1 MSNHPSENT
10 KGRLLRRALA
20 GILTLA
26 LMLGLLPASVFTA
39 HAASWADSYVQ
50 TLVDWGVMRG
60 DIGGNMAPDRSI
72 TRAEFVTMMNR
83 AYGYKKLGGH
93 PFTDVRVRDWYNED
107 IDIAY
112 NIGYFKG
119 TSDTTA
125 SPNDSLTREQAAV
138 LLARNMMLQETV
150 GETLGFSDTRRLSDW
165 SRGLV
170 GAAAANGII
179 SGYEDGS
186 FQPMRNITRGEVAA
200 MLVRAIGTP
209 IQEAGDHALGNVYGN
224 VTVNASGVKLRDG
237 VIAGNL
243 YLTGGI
249 GLGEVLLE
257 NVTVLGE
264 IIVSGGGES
273 NSSESSIVLRNV
285 VADKMLVD
293 SISSQFVTIRA
304 EGNTDIPTTTV
315 RTNAYVDDSSL
326 PGYGLSYIELDGENG
341 ALYQLAGNI
350 KEVIN
355 KTPGSSLQVVQ
366 GIADKVTVDE
376 EATGSNV
383 LVDGDAQVGDLNLDT
398 GTNVTGSGDIKN
410 LNVGSAGST
419 VEQLPD
425 KIVIR
430 PGIEA
435 DVGGSN
441 MNSSQGAEASADP
454 KLLAG
459 YPAVRKIAPNSAELV
474 FRVNKPGTIYWAVSA
489 VADGSVSE
497 ADLLEPPV
505 YGNKVLASGKI
516 TATAANTDYTAAVN
530 RLTSAG
536 SYYVTAMLVD
546 GRDQRSPIKVTS
558 FSTPDDTVPAFT
570 TGYPYMSKTTCET
583 AQATVM
589 TTKSCLLYYALLPS
603 GAAAPTPAELKA
615 AAVTGNLGYGSQS
628 VTKSVATPINV
639 NRVPLEEKTTYD
651 LYLWL
656 TDHDGAKSMARPQRL
671 TFTTPDETPPKVT
684 NMQQTFPTTPAN
696 QADRIVNMAYTMDEP
711 GSLIWAI
718 VTDSEFN
725 ADNKTFLQ
733 WTEAVPNAGDD
744 TRGTLKF
751 KKEGTDDID
760 EAKTLAAKIK
770 LESGMGAIQGGSAPR
785 SPFNITNLLT
795 QNTHTSIYY
804 VYYMGKDTAGNYSD
818 EIKYIRVNTED
829 RTPPE
834 FISQTYT
841 PVPDEEHRPLAS
853 SSVSLTFSEN
863 IQGGTDGKAMF
874 LNLYAEVERTRK
886 AYRNSPDATSKSAY
900 DTARNELGAALREHF
915 VMYRQP
921 VTGQPEAVTVRDEKN
936 DGSNNTTA
944 VTNWTVDWR
953 NAQVKM
959 ADGRFVLTLPTISDS
974 DKEHTEEKRDSALK
988 LESGMTYYIKV
999 DELYDLA
1006 VSPNPLNYQNQQI
1019 WAQGSEPRRN
1029 LPKFTTIDVQV
1040 WLNNGDEPA
1049 IINAKNGTVDYT
1061 PVDGL
1066 DEKGTVVNS
1075 GKRID
1080 YHFQVRPQDV
1090 DRVEDNL
1097 YWDMLIWFND
1107 NVNFTLYSRPIN
1119 ESGKPI
1125 DAVTGEVLPDA
1136 ATAPWY
1142 LETPTEST
1150 AGNPT
1155 VTVGKDSFKSYIN
1168 LYRTPANAIVPDY
1181 KQIKT
1186 MLDPV
1191 NTDKTKTLPKRE
1203 LREYAIHLN
1212 VLNDENDYTA
1222 WTNPNVTLRVSVVAG
1237 TRNQLGDIKSG
1248 GNETAY
1254 NNALNQGVRP
1264 IETPTPYTM
1273 SKGFNDQRLPSI
1285 QTGTPNLVSRADDSA
1300 RITLR
1305 LTRPGKVHYMVMP
1318 LSQLVDPDNPNAYL
1332 DNEELVEG
1340 DLLKV
1345 TTFTPP
1351 IPLKDESGKDFA
1363 GLKDIPLIF
1372 GDSKAVTTG
1381 SDKSKVGDHV
1391 KISKPGFTSFTESSG
1406 DYERLGIIR
1415 GVTDTA
1421 NISQQ
1426 LLTIDLSKQLKA
1438 NTAYVLCLLPSGIH
1452 TVPDDKSEILCYR
1465 FTTNMME
1472 LPKLELAGINNPT
1485 IDAKVEDGTSALM
1498 SYFVVRY
1505 GSEGSDFQKD
1515 FYSDT
1520 EANSIAKAEYKT
1532 VKDRYPKV
1540 KTVLDAM
1547 TTYVRSG
1554 TDNKF
1559 QGTVFD
1565 LYAKDERKFTYR
1577 QLIVDSSNPDSSN
1590 PTIIGGSGLAEV
1602 ELDNTAQLKLGDLPR
1617 MQAGTDY
1624 TIIAMARKDA
1634 TSNNY
1639 AFCAW
1644 HKVHKQSQLPPMV
1657 NSAAVSGVTQKLQDP
1672 SDPDSPSIGI
1682 ASARVTLQFTDSL
1695 YYWDTKDN
1703 KGYPIDNCKK
1713 DAEKHSTNPVGS
1725 GNNKCYSL
1733 GFASSSTSKYI
1744 TVLCADKH
1752 TNRNAIKNIVLDITD
1767 LPGNQGDSILFDNY
1781 KIVGSTGNGTDP
1793 NRHSL
1798 LITVRAVNKGTA
1810 EAPSYDLEV
1819 TIDKDWD
1826 AT

>member
-441 MNSSQGAEASADP
+441 MNSSQGAESSADP

-684 NMQQTFPTTPAN
+684 NMQQTFPTTPAG

-886 AYRNSPDATSKSAY
+886 AYRNSPDDTSAGRGPNGQAY

-915 VMYRQP
+915 VMYRKP
-921 VTGQPEAVTVRDEKN
+921 ATGEPEAVTVRDEKN
-936 DGSNNTTA
+936 EGTA
-944 VTNWTVDWR
+944 NLAWTVDWR

-959 ADGRFVLTLPTISDS
+959 VDGQFVLTLPTIGDS

-988 LESGMTYYIKV
+988 LDSGVTYYIQAN
-999 DELYDLA
+999 ELYDLA
-1006 VSPNPLNYQNQQI
+1006 VSPNGLNYQNQQI
-1019 WAQGSEPRRN
+1019 WGTPRRN
-1029 LPKFTTIDVQV
+1029 LPQFTTMDVQV
-1040 WLNNGDEPA
+1040 LLTDGDEPQ
-1049 IINAKNGTVDYT
+1049 IKNAVTKTNKDIVKDGTVQAAFANTDND
-1061 PVDGL
+1061 PR
-1066 DEKGTVVNS
+1066 
-1075 GKRID
+1075 RID
-1080 YHFQVRPQDV
+1080 YHFKMRPQDV
-1090 DRVEDNL
+1090 DRVAEDL
-1097 YWDMLIWFND
+1097 YWDMLLRCSH
-1107 NVNFTLYSRPIN
+1107 NVRVTIYSRQIN
-1119 ESGKPI
+1119 DQGKPV
-1125 DAVTGEVLPDA
+1125 DATGKELDA
-1136 ATAPWY
+1136 ATATWT
-1142 LETPTEST
+1142 LESKLDGGKIQPLTLPGGNFRSLSYFVWGKTPDYAKVKDMLT
-1150 AGNPT
+1150 
-1155 VTVGKDSFKSYIN
+1155 TVGASDD
-1168 LYRTPANAIVPDY
+1168 YR
-1181 KQIKT
+1181 K
-1186 MLDPV
+1186 
-1191 NTDKTKTLPKRE
+1191 E
-1203 LREYAIHLN
+1203 FAIHLDS
-1212 VLNDENDYTA
+1212 LEGDPKYASWMED
-1222 WTNPNVTLRVSVVAG
+1222 PVTLRVSVVAG
-1237 TRNQLGDIKSG
+1237 LRSQL
-1248 GNETAY
+1248 NP
-1254 NNALNQGVRP
+1254 LNDVNDQKYAENTGPNKARP
-1264 IETPTPYTM
+1264 IETPLGYTK
-1273 SKGFNDQRLPSI
+1273 SQGFSQQGVPEIKSV
-1285 QTGTPNLVSRADDSA
+1285 PNIDISDKTAN
-1300 RITLR
+1300 ITLA
-1305 LTRPGKVHYMVMP
+1305 LNRPGKVYYLVIP
-1318 LSQLVDPDNPNAYL
+1318 LSNLYEPGSGTRL
-1332 DNEELVEG
+1332 DGSELTEDVVS
-1340 DLLKV
+1340 KV
-1345 TTFTPP
+1345 TTNYFCPLPFSDVPGSGNSTPTLGTLPLMRGDPDRSNYADTDPQCAQGKQIYAPDFTYFTGNKQYGEWGVIKDVTRNSTGDGDAIP
-1351 IPLKDESGKDFA
+1351 INLDNLQSN
-1363 GLKDIPLIF
+1363 
-1372 GDSKAVTTG
+1372 
-1381 SDKSKVGDHV
+1381 KV
-1391 KISKPGFTSFTESSG
+1391 
-1406 DYERLGIIR
+1406 YL
-1415 GVTDTA
+1415 
-1421 NISQQ
+1421 
-1426 LLTIDLSKQLKA
+1426 
-1438 NTAYVLCLLPSGIH
+1438 LCLLPSNLSSQ
-1452 TVPDDKSEILCYR
+1452 PDDTSKIVCYR
-1465 FTTNMME
+1465 FTTNME
-1472 LPKLELAGINNPT
+1472 EIPKLQLTGGNMPT
-1485 IDAKVEDGTSALM
+1485 INARETNATTAYLTFFLVSQGKESGGKEFSKTFSDIANKEQLNSSPYLTETQKKTMTVLEAMGTSC
-1498 SYFVVRY
+1498 F
-1505 GSEGSDFQKD
+1505 G
-1515 FYSDT
+1515 
-1520 EANSIAKAEYKT
+1520 ANS
-1532 VKDRYPKV
+1532 
-1540 KTVLDAM
+1540 
-1547 TTYVRSG
+1547 TYLG
-1554 TDNKF
+1554 TA
-1559 QGTVFD
+1559 FD
-1565 LYAKDERKFTYR
+1565 LYAKDSEKPTYTT
-1577 QLIVDSSNPDSSN
+1577 LIQAGMQDYGTNPD
-1590 PTIIGGSGLAEV
+1590 IKWAQMDQ
-1602 ELDNTAQLKLGDLPR
+1602 ELDRRNSYMRDLPC
-1617 MQAGTDY
+1617 GDY
-1624 TIIAMARKDA
+1624 IEGGQSYTLIAMARKDL
-1634 TSNNY
+1634 TSNAYSY
-1639 AFCAW
+1639 AAIYPVQ
-1644 HKVHKQSQLPPMV
+1644 KREDKPPML
-1657 NSAAVSGVTQKLQDP
+1657 T
-1672 SDPDSPSIGI
+1672 
-1682 ASARVTLQFTDSL
+1682 RVTVDKAVPMKDIDGKCPGLSSVELTLEFSDFLYHWDSSKMTDPE
-1695 YYWDTKDN
+1695 
-1703 KGYPIDNCKK
+1703 PIDNCSNTGS
-1713 DAEKHSTNPVGS
+1713 HSGGKNP
-1725 GNNKCYSL
+1725 L
-1733 GFASSSTSKYI
+1733 PI
-1744 TVLCADKH
+1744 TVDGVTTKFW
-1752 TNRNAIKNIVLDITD
+1752 AIGFSGVTRGSVSLLDTVEDHAKSEQVKTIRIQITD
-1767 LPGNQGDSILFDNY
+1767 LTTYSPGNVSFNNY
-1781 KIVGSTGNGTDP
+1781 KIVSKNKNGTERD
-1793 NRHSL
+1793 SL
-1798 LITVRAVNKGTA
+1798 AFTVEAVNVGTA
-1810 EAPSYDLEV
+1810 DAPVWKAQVKETSITGWTEG
-1819 TIDKDWD
+1819 TNWNTTK
-1826 AT
+1826 